1 MTLLT
6 EIGVTAATALIL
18 DNLSDIA
25 IGTGTVEDS
34 SATTLD
40 NEVHRA
46 SRASQNV
53 QLKELS
59 TEPQNTEYELTIR
72 VTGGIEVT
80 EGTPISE
87 VGAFIARPDGT
98 VQLTFVDSFAPV
110 TVDAG
115 QTEEFV
121 IPVSTANI

>member
-6 EIGVTAATALIL
+6 DIGVTAATALIL

-25 IGTGTVEDS
+25 VGTGTVEDS

-40 NEVHRA
+40 NRVHRA

-72 VTGGIEVT
+72 VTGGIEVS
-80 EGTPISE
+80 EGTAISE

-121 IPVSTANI
+121 IPVSAANI